1 MGLTPLLDS
10 LGVFA
15 AAEVIPIAPLAQP
28 AALAGALAGG
38 AAGRFGTVKLVTAVS
53 IIRKKKL
60 LATTAPTMIEVGT
73 HDCVPIGE
81 EEPTAWATT
90 PARKKTKNEEGR
102 KV

>member
-38 AAGRFGTVKLVTAVS
+38 AAGGLGTVKLVMTVS
-53 IIRKKKL
+53 IISKKKL
-60 LATTAPTMIEVGT
+60 LATTALTMIEVGT

-81 EEPTAWATT
+81 EEPTA
-90 PARKKTKNEEGR
+90 
-102 KV
+102 